1 MRGLATGATGPGV
14 PRTRT
19 RTESDADPPPGP
31 GARERPGQAGPLPGP
46 ALPAPARRAFQ
57 AVITATAVFAALALF
72 VSACAT
78 GGTGARDE
86 GPAGADAVAG
96 KLNPTPSPSAYAT
109 PDDVD
114 AVRLVMDDP
123 GVATSV
129 KRALK
134 PCVGDEYPVDVSYGD
149 LTGGVADDVV
159 VNVMTCSDAVGV
171 GSYVYRAAGG
181 GTAGYRNVFR
191 AEESPVYA
199 EIDRGDLVVTKQVYK
214 KDDPVTSPSGENVIT
229 YHWTA
234 GRFTLEYRT
243 HNEYS
248 SAVDGAAA
256 APTTDTD

>member
-1 MRGLATGATGPGV
+1 MLTHPTPS
-14 PRTRT
+14 T
-19 RTESDADPPPGP
+19 
-31 GARERPGQAGPLPGP
+31 
-46 ALPAPARRAFQ
+46 PARRAFQ
-57 AVITATAVFAALALF
+57 AVITATAVLAALALF
-72 VSACAT
+72 VTACAT

-86 GPAGADAVAG
+86 GPAGADAAAG

-109 PDDVD
+109 TDDVD
-114 AVRLVMDDP
+114 GVQLVMDDP
-123 GVATSV
+123 GVAASV

-149 LTGGVADDVV
+149 LTGGASDDVV

-171 GSYVYRAAGG
+171 GSYVYRESGS
-181 GTAGYRNVFR
+181 GTGYRNVFR

-229 YHWTA
+229 YRWTA

-248 SAVDGAAA
+248 SAVDGDT
-256 APTTDTD
+256 APTTDPN